1 MNGFGFIQYDNE
13 EDPKDIVP
21 GENTVVLGFVL
32 DANDASVISLQP
44 TVSLIFLILT
54 LLKYHIRPHRL

>member
-21 GENTVVLGFVL
+21 GEVTSVGVLGEWC
-32 DANDASVISLQP
+32 
-44 TVSLIFLILT
+44 
-54 LLKYHIRPHRL
+54 